1 MKNGGLNVP
10 IIVSLKQGGVIHDD
24 VSSPPHQL
32 MCPSMS
38 SAIQMILLENSPAL
52 RMVVITLVFALDS
65 AVHILV
71 QAQL

>member
-10 IIVSLKQGGVIHDD
+10 FIVSLKQGGVIHDD

-38 SAIQMILLENSPAL
+38 SAQMILLENSPAL